1 MNTISKIFI
10 KLNIVVILAI
20 VSILTYK
27 FYLSDNISTAGSDY
41 SDLLKQKN
49 AIVKENEYLQSYY
62 FELTS
67 LSEISKRAEEQG
79 YIIATI
85 DYIQPDELAYR

>member
-1 MNTISKIFI
+1 M
-10 KLNIVVILAI
+10 ILAI
-20 VSILTYK
+20 VSILAYK